1 MKRELLTLGSAGLA
15 MLISVMPSATADSSA
30 AQVTGSN
37 IDSVLLSG
45 DTVGDILG
53 TNMPVQQKAKRP
65 MSATPLDKNQ
75 ECSVLFGPDTKF
87 YGSNLNLYRISLLED
102 DRDQP
107 DYVVIQTIATFPD
120 SQTAQTVL
128 SNGMQPTSDC
138 NQTVQI
144 TDLQSKPTWQLSAPK
159 VSSGDA
165 KWHMAQLYQG
175 DPVGWNCYFDLHA
188 AENAIL
194 QAQICQMG
202 NAGPS
207 VSQMMDQ
214 MVGGLPS

>member
-1 MKRELLTLGSAGLA
+1 MKRELLTLGCAGLA
-15 MLISVMPSATADSSA
+15 MLISAMPSATADSSA

-53 TNMPVQQKAKRP
+53 TNMPVQQKAKHP
-65 MSATPLDKNQ
+65 MPLTQLDKNQ
-75 ECSVLFGPDTKF
+75 ECGVLFGPDTKF

-102 DRDQP
+102 TKDDP
-107 DYVVIQTIATFPD
+107 DYVVIQTVATYPD
-120 SQTAQTVL
+120 AQTAKTVL
-128 SNGMQPTSDC
+128 TNGMQPTADC

-144 TDLQSKPTWQLSAPK
+144 TDLDSKPTWALSAPK
-159 VSSGDA
+159 VSAGDA

-175 DPVGWNCYFDLHA
+175 DPVGWNCYFDLRA
-188 AENAIL
+188 AENTIL

-202 NAGPS
+202 NAGPA
-207 VSQMMDQ
+207 VGQMMDQ

>member
-1 MKRELLTLGSAGLA
+1 MKRELLTMGCAGLA
-15 MLISVMPSATADSSA
+15 MLISATPSATADSPA
-30 AQVTGSN
+30 ARVTGSN

-65 MSATPLDKNQ
+65 MPATQLDKNP
-75 ECSVLFGPDTKF
+75 ECSVLFGPDIKF
-87 YGSNLNLYRISLLED
+87 YGSNLNLYRISVLED
-102 DRDQP
+102 DQDQP

-120 SQTAQTVL
+120 SQTAQSVL
-128 SNGMQPTSDC
+128 TNGMQSTSDC

-144 TDLQSKPTWQLSAPK
+144 RDLDSKPTWQLSAPK
-159 VSSGDA
+159 VSAGDA

-175 DPVGWNCYFDLHA
+175 DPVGWNCYFNLRA
-188 AENAIL
+188 AENTIL

-202 NAGPS
+202 NAGPA
-207 VSQMMDQ
+207 VGQLMDQ

>member
-1 MKRELLTLGSAGLA
+1 MKRELLAFGSAGLA
-15 MLISVMPSATADSSA
+15 LLISAVPSATADSSA

-37 IDSVLLSG
+37 IDSVLLAG
-45 DTVGDILG
+45 ETVGDILG
-53 TNMPVQQKAKRP
+53 TNLPVQQKSKRP
-65 MSATPLDKNQ
+65 MPATQLDKNQ
-75 ECSVLFGPDTKF
+75 ECSVLFGPDKNF
-87 YGSNLNLYRISLLED
+87 YGSSLNLYRISLLED
-102 DRDQP
+102 DNDNP
-107 DYVVIQTIATFPD
+107 DYVVIQSVATFPD
-120 SQTAQTVL
+120 SQTAQTAL
-128 SNGMQPTSDC
+128 SNGMQPTSGC
-138 NQTVQI
+138 NQAVQI
-144 TDLQSKPTWQLSAPK
+144 TDLDSKPTWQLSAPK
-159 VSSGDA
+159 VSTSDA

-202 NAGPS
+202 NAGPA

>member
-1 MKRELLTLGSAGLA
+1 MKRELLTLGCASVVI
-15 MLISVMPSATADSSA
+15 LISAMPLARADFSA

-53 TNMPVQQKAKRP
+53 TNLPIQQKAKRP
-65 MSATPLDKNQ
+65 MPVTQLDKNQ
-75 ECSVLFGPDTKF
+75 ECGVLFGPDIKF

-102 DRDQP
+102 DKDQP
-107 DYVVIQTIATFPD
+107 DYVVLQTVATFPD
-120 SQTAQTVL
+120 AQTAKTVL
-128 SNGMQPTSDC
+128 TNGMQPTSDC

-144 TDLQSKPTWQLSAPK
+144 TTLDNKPTWELSAPK
-159 VSSGDA
+159 VSPGNA

-175 DPVGWNCYFDLHA
+175 DPVGWNCYFDLRA

-202 NAGPS
+202 NAGPA
-207 VSQMMDQ
+207 VDQMMDQ

>member
-1 MKRELLTLGSAGLA
+1 MKRELLTLGCAGLA
-15 MLISVMPSATADSSA
+15 ILLPVVPSATADTSA

-37 IDSVLLSG
+37 IDSVLLTG
-45 DTVGDILG
+45 ATVGDILG
-53 TNMPVQQKAKRP
+53 TNMPVQQRAKRP
-65 MSATPLDKNQ
+65 MPATKLDKNP
-75 ECSVLFGPDTKF
+75 ECATLFGPDTKF

-102 DRDQP
+102 DNDQP
-107 DYVVIQTIATFPD
+107 DYVVIQSVATFPD
-120 SQTAQTVL
+120 SQTAKSVL
-128 SNGMQPTSDC
+128 SNGMQPTANC

-144 TDLQSKPTWQLSAPK
+144 TDLDSKPTWQLSAPQ
-159 VSSGDA
+159 VSAGDA

-175 DPVGWNCYFDLHA
+175 DPVGWNCYFNLHA

-202 NAGPS
+202 NAGPA
-207 VSQMMDQ
+207 VSQMMGQ

>member
-1 MKRELLTLGSAGLA
+1 MKRELLTLGCASVVI
-15 MLISVMPSATADSSA
+15 LISAMPLARADFSA

-53 TNMPVQQKAKRP
+53 TNLPIQQKAKRP
-65 MSATPLDKNQ
+65 MPVTQLDKNQ
-75 ECSVLFGPDTKF
+75 ECGVLFGPDIKF

-102 DRDQP
+102 DKDQP
-107 DYVVIQTIATFPD
+107 DYVVLQTVATFPD
-120 SQTAQTVL
+120 AQTAKTVL
-128 SNGMQPTSDC
+128 TNGMQPTSDC

-144 TDLQSKPTWQLSAPK
+144 TALDNKPTWELSAPK
-159 VSSGDA
+159 VSPGNA

-175 DPVGWNCYFDLHA
+175 DPVGWNCYFDLRA

-194 QAQICQMG
+194 QAQVCQMG
-202 NAGPS
+202 NAGPA
-207 VSQMMDQ
+207 VDQMMDQ

>member
-1 MKRELLTLGSAGLA
+1 MKRELLTLGCAGLA
-15 MLISVMPSATADSSA
+15 ILMSAAPSATADSSA

-53 TNMPVQQKAKRP
+53 TNMPVHEKAKRP
-65 MSATPLDKNQ
+65 LAVPQLDKNQ
-75 ECSVLFGPDTKF
+75 ECAELFGPDTKF

-102 DRDQP
+102 DKDQP
-107 DYVVIQTIATFPD
+107 DYLVIQTVATFPD
-120 SQTAQTVL
+120 AQTAKTAL
-128 SNGMQPTSDC
+128 ANGIEPTSDC
-138 NQTVQI
+138 SQTVQV
-144 TDLQSKPTWQLSAPK
+144 TDVKNTPTWKLSAPK
-159 VSSGDA
+159 VSDGDA
-165 KWHMAQLYQG
+165 KWHMSQIYQG
-175 DPVGWNCYFDLHA
+175 DPIGWNCYFGLHA

-194 QAQICQMG
+194 QAEICQMG